1 MKNAV
6 MKNTGLPRISPRLV
20 ALFSA
25 YGERYVA
32 RSFHA
37 VRLSRTDRPDQK
49 ALRGRALVVCLNHPS
64 WWAPMIC
71 MMLALRLFP
80 ERRHYVPIE
89 SAALERYRFFGK
101 LGFFGVDGTLRGTR
115 RFLETGRRILE
126 QPDAVLWVTPQ
137 GRFADPRERPVQL
150 LPGVG
155 RLLAHCRAEAHAL
168 PLALE
173 YPFWDERFPEALA
186 RFGQPIPLPV
196 RDMSTAD
203 WTHILARRIQ
213 SAQDGLAADALTR
226 DPARFE
232 LLGRGRV
239 GVGLTYDLWR
249 RFRARLRGERF
260 RAGHGA
266 EGEVGS

>member
-1 MKNAV
+1 MKSHD
-6 MKNTGLPRISPRLV
+6 LPRISPRLV

-37 VRLSRTDRPDQK
+37 VRLSRADRPDPE
-49 ALRGRALVVCLNHPS
+49 ALRGRALAVCLNHPS
-64 WWAPMIC
+64 WWDPMIC

-89 SAALERYRFFGK
+89 SAALERYRFFSK

-115 RFLETGRRILE
+115 RFLETGRCILE
-126 QPDAVLWVTPQ
+126 QPDAVLWTTPQ
-137 GRFADPRERPVQL
+137 GRFADPRERPVRL
-150 LPGVG
+150 LPGLG
-155 RLLAHCRAEAHAL
+155 RLLAHSTAEAQVL

-196 RDMSTAD
+196 QGMDTAD
-203 WTHILARRIQ
+203 WTHVLGRRLQ
-213 SAQDGLAADALTR
+213 AAQDGLASDALTR

-232 LLGRGRV
+232 LLNKGKV

-249 RFRARLRGERF
+249 RFRAKVRGERF
-260 RAGHGA
+260 RAGHGIEEA
-266 EGEVGS
+266 GS

>member
-1 MKNAV
+1 MNSRE
-6 MKNTGLPRISPRLV
+6 LPRISPRLV

-37 VRLSRTDRPDQK
+37 VRLSRMDRPDPEE
-49 ALRGRALVVCLNHPS
+49 LRGRALVICLNHPS
-64 WWAPMIC
+64 WWDPMIC
-71 MMLALRLFP
+71 MALAMRLFR

-89 SAALERYRFFGK
+89 SAALERYRFFTK
-101 LGFFGVDGTLRGTR
+101 LGFFGVDDTLRGTR
-115 RFLETGRRILE
+115 RFLETGRLILD

-137 GRFADPRERPVQL
+137 GRFVDPRERPVQI
-150 LPGVG
+150 LPGIG
-155 RLLAHCRAEAHAL
+155 HLLADSRAEAHVL

-196 RDMSTAD
+196 QGMNTED
-203 WTHILARRIQ
+203 WTQILARRIQ

-226 DPARFE
+226 DPFRFE
-232 LLGRGRV
+232 LMSSGRV
-239 GVGLTYDLWR
+239 GVGFAYDLWR

-260 RAGHGA
+260 QAGHGA
-266 EGEVGS
+266 GEVGS